1 MPLTADV
8 AAQQVQVRNCV
19 NHVFDF
25 IIVMLIM
32 NSVNNIIH
40 GFLPRFKID

>member
-8 AAQQVQVRNCV
+8 AAQQVQVRNCF

-25 IIVMLIM
+25 IIVMIM